1 MTLQLT
7 YEEIK
12 ELASSKIDN
21 FSIWYVNNSKIHIL
35 VKVRKYLMTHKI
47 NVDVFVRE
55 IKKNVI
61 YLSYDGDI
69 SWVANIALGWGMLD
83 KYIPSYIKRNGKD
96 LTVNLKS
103 IRSFPHNLEVSNIF
117 LYQEGVKII
126 FNFKT
131 K

>member
-7 YEEIK
+7 YGEIK

-21 FSIWYVNNSKIHIL
+21 FSLWYVNNSKIHIL
-35 VKVRKYLMTHKI
+35 VKVKKFLMTHKI

-55 IKKNVI
+55 VKNSIV

-69 SWVANIALGWGMLD
+69 SWMANIALGWGMLD
-83 KYIPSYIKRNGKD
+83 KYIPSYIKRNGNEI
-96 LTVNLKS
+96 TINLKKIS
-103 IRSFPHNLEVSNIF
+103 SFPHNLELSNIF
-117 LYQEGVKII
+117 LYQEGVKIL
-126 FNFKT
+126 FNVQT

>member
-126 FNFKT
+126 FNFET

>member
-55 IKKNVI
+55 VKNNIV

-69 SWVANIALGWGMLD
+69 SWMANIALGWGMLD

>member
-7 YEEIK
+7 YGEIK

-21 FSIWYVNNSKIHIL
+21 FSLWYVNNSKIHIL
-35 VKVRKYLMTHKI
+35 VKVKKFLMTHKI

-55 IKKNVI
+55 VKNNIV

-69 SWVANIALGWGMLD
+69 SWMANIALGWGMLD

-117 LYQEGVKII
+117 LYQEGVKIVL
-126 FNFKT
+126 NFKI